1 MIIGV
6 SQARLPDNY
15 EARELFRQ
23 GCTALNLPLPAE
35 VIDTFILYLRELEKW
50 NRKINLIGKTS
61 EKNIIEKHFLDSLL
75 LLPHLE
81 KSPELK
87 LLDVGSG
94 AGFPGLVLKAACP
107 SLLPTLAEPRQKRVS
122 FLRHIIRTLQL
133 DHVEIIDARIE
144 PGEKQQENTFP
155 IITSRALSTIAE
167 FLELV
172 SHHSSPGGLVICMKG
187 PKAKKEISQWK
198 KTSPQSPFTLVD
210 STEYRLPF
218 SGAIRNLVT
227 FEKTLKE

>member
-1 MIIGV
+1 MII
-6 SQARLPDNY
+6 DNY
-15 EARELFRQ
+15 GARELFRQ
-23 GCTALNLPLPAE
+23 GCTALHLSLSE
-35 VIDTFILYLRELEKW
+35 DVIDTLILYLRELQKW
-50 NRKINLIGKTS
+50 SHKINLIAKATDK
-61 EKNIIEKHFLDSLL
+61 EIIEKHFLDSLL

-81 KSPELK
+81 KSTELK

-107 SLLPTLAEPRQKRVS
+107 SLLLTLAEPRQKRVS

-155 IITSRALSTIAE
+155 IITSRALSTIAT

-172 SHHSSPGGLVICMKG
+172 SHHSSPSGLVICMKG
-187 PKAKKEISQWK
+187 PRAEEEIGHWQ

-218 SGAIRNLVT
+218 SGGIRNLVT
-227 FEKTLKE
+227 FRKND